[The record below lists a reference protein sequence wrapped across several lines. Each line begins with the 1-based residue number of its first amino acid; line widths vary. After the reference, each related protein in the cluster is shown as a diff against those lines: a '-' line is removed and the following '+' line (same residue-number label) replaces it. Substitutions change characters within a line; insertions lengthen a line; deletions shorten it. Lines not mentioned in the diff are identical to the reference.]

1 MKIICVGKNYL
12 KHIDELN
19 SSKED
24 EPVIFLKPDT
34 SIIQKNQ
41 PFFIPEFSNEIHY
54 EIEIILKFNR
64 LGKHIESKF
73 SNKYFNQI
81 SLGIDFT
88 ARDFQNK
95 FKDRG
100 LPWDISK
107 GFDNSALIGDW
118 KSIKTYDL
126 DNINF
131 RLEKN
136 GKIVQQSNSKNMIW
150 KIDELIAYASKYFT
164 IKIGDIMFTGTP
176 EGVGVVSE
184 DDVLEGFLGDEKVF
198 SVKIKYCLLYTSP
211 SPRDCQ

>member
-1 MKIICVGKNYL
+1 MKIICIGQNYL
-12 KHIDELN
+12 KHIEELN
-19 SSKED
+19 SSRSKS
-24 EPVIFLKPDT
+24 PVIFLKPDS

-95 FKDRG
+95 FKERG

-198 SVKIKYCLLYTSP
+198 SVKIK
-211 SPRDCQ
+211 

>member
-24 EPVIFLKPDT
+24 KPVIFLKPDT

-198 SVKIKYCLLYTSP
+198 TVKIK
-211 SPRDCQ
+211 

>member
-24 EPVIFLKPDT
+24 EPVIFLKTDT

-41 PFFIPEFSNEIHY
+41 PFYIPEFSNEIQY

-95 FKDRG
+95 FKERG

-136 GKIVQQSNSKNMIW
+136 GKIVQQSNSNNMIW

-184 DDVLEGFLGDEKVF
+184 DDVLEGFLSDEKVF
-198 SVKIKYCLLYTSP
+198 SVKIK
-211 SPRDCQ
+211 

>member
-1 MKIICVGKNYL
+1 M
-12 KHIDELN
+12 
-19 SSKED
+19 
-24 EPVIFLKPDT
+24 
-34 SIIQKNQ
+34 
-41 PFFIPEFSNEIHY
+41 
-54 EIEIILKFNR
+54 
-64 LGKHIESKF
+64 GKHIESKF

-95 FKDRG
+95 FKERG

-176 EGVGVVSE
+176 EGVGLVSE
-184 DDVLEGFLGDEKVF
+184 DDILEGFIDNEKVL
-198 SVKIKYCLLYTSP
+198 SVKIK
-211 SPRDCQ
+211 

>member
-1 MKIICVGKNYL
+1 MKIICIGKNYL

-41 PFFIPEFSNEIHY
+41 PFFIPEFSKEIHY
-54 EIEIILKFNR
+54 EVELILKFNR
-64 LGKHIESKF
+64 LGKYIESNF
-73 SNKYFNQI
+73 SSKYFNQI
-81 SLGIDFT
+81 SLGVDFT

-95 FKDRG
+95 FKERG

-118 KSIKTYDL
+118 KSIEDYDL
-126 DNINF
+126 YNINF

-136 GKIVQQSNSKNMIW
+136 GEIVQQSNSKNMVW
-150 KIDELIAYASKYFT
+150 KIDELISYASKYFT

-176 EGVGVVSE
+176 EGVGLVSV
-184 DDVLEGFLGDEKVF
+184 DDVLEGFLQDKKVF
-198 SVKIKYCLLYTSP
+198 SVKIK
-211 SPRDCQ
+211 

>member
-64 LGKHIESKF
+64 LGKHIESNF

-95 FKDRG
+95 FKERG

-198 SVKIKYCLLYTSP
+198 SVKIK
-211 SPRDCQ
+211 

>member
-64 LGKHIESKF
+64 MGKHIESKF
-73 SNKYFNQI
+73 SKKYFNQI
-81 SLGIDFT
+81 SLGLDFT

-95 FKDRG
+95 FKERG

-198 SVKIKYCLLYTSP
+198 SVKIK
-211 SPRDCQ
+211 

>member
-95 FKDRG
+95 FKERG

-150 KIDELIAYASKYFT
+150 KIDELIAYASRYFT

-184 DDVLEGFLGDEKVF
+184 DDILEGFLGNEKVF
-198 SVKIKYCLLYTSP
+198 SIKIK
-211 SPRDCQ
+211 

>member
-95 FKDRG
+95 FKERG

-150 KIDELIAYASKYFT
+150 KIDELIAYASRYFT

-184 DDVLEGFLGDEKVF
+184 DDILEGFLGNEKVL
-198 SVKIKYCLLYTSP
+198 SIKIK
-211 SPRDCQ
+211 

>member
-1 MKIICVGKNYL
+1 MKIICIGKNYL

-41 PFFIPEFSNEIHY
+41 PFFIPEFSKEIHY
-54 EIEIILKFNR
+54 EVELILKFNR
-64 LGKHIESKF
+64 LGKYIESNF
-73 SNKYFNQI
+73 SSKYFNQI
-81 SLGIDFT
+81 SLGVDFT

-95 FKDRG
+95 FKERG

-118 KSIKTYDL
+118 KSIEDYDL
-126 DNINF
+126 YNINF

-136 GKIVQQSNSKNMIW
+136 GEIVQQSNSKNMIW
-150 KIDELIAYASKYFT
+150 KIDELISYSSKYFT

-176 EGVGVVSE
+176 EGVGLVSV
-184 DDVLEGFLGDEKVF
+184 DDVLEGFLEDKKVF
-198 SVKIKYCLLYTSP
+198 SVKIK
-211 SPRDCQ
+211 

>member
-64 LGKHIESKF
+64 LGKHIEPKF

-198 SVKIKYCLLYTSP
+198 SVKIK
-211 SPRDCQ
+211 

>member
-118 KSIKTYDL
+118 KSIKTFDL

-198 SVKIKYCLLYTSP
+198 SVKIK
-211 SPRDCQ
+211 

>member
-95 FKDRG
+95 FKERG

-150 KIDELIAYASKYFT
+150 KIDELITYASKYFT

-198 SVKIKYCLLYTSP
+198 SVKIK
-211 SPRDCQ
+211 

>member
-73 SNKYFNQI
+73 SKKYFNQI

-95 FKDRG
+95 FKERG

-118 KSIKTYDL
+118 KNIKTYDL

-184 DDVLEGFLGDEKVF
+184 DDILEGFLGNEKVL
-198 SVKIKYCLLYTSP
+198 SIKIK
-211 SPRDCQ
+211 

>member
-95 FKDRG
+95 FKERG

-150 KIDELIAYASKYFT
+150 KIDELIAYASRYFT

-198 SVKIKYCLLYTSP
+198 SIKIK
-211 SPRDCQ
+211 

>member
-1 MKIICVGKNYL
+1 MKIICIGKNYL

-41 PFFIPEFSNEIHY
+41 PFFIPEFSKEIHY
-54 EIEIILKFNR
+54 EVELILKFNR
-64 LGKHIESKF
+64 LGKYIESNF
-73 SNKYFNQI
+73 TNKYFNQI
-81 SLGIDFT
+81 SLGVDFT

-95 FKDRG
+95 FKQRG

-118 KSIKTYDL
+118 KSIEDYDL
-126 DNINF
+126 YNINF

-136 GKIVQQSNSKNMIW
+136 GEIVQQSNSKNMIW
-150 KIDELIAYASKYFT
+150 KIDELISYASRYFT

-176 EGVGVVSE
+176 EGVGLVSV
-184 DDVLEGFLGDEKVF
+184 DDILEGFLQDKKVF
-198 SVKIKYCLLYTSP
+198 RVKIK
-211 SPRDCQ
+211 

>member
-81 SLGIDFT
+81 SLGVDFT

-95 FKDRG
+95 FKERG

-184 DDVLEGFLGDEKVF
+184 DDVLEGFLGNEKVF
-198 SVKIKYCLLYTSP
+198 SVKIK
-211 SPRDCQ
+211 

>member
-12 KHIDELN
+12 KHIDELK

-73 SNKYFNQI
+73 SKKYFNQI

-95 FKDRG
+95 FKERG

-150 KIDELIAYASKYFT
+150 KIDKLIAYASKYFT

-198 SVKIKYCLLYTSP
+198 SVKIK
-211 SPRDCQ
+211 

>member
-73 SNKYFNQI
+73 SKKYFNQI
-81 SLGIDFT
+81 SLGIYFT

-95 FKDRG
+95 FKERG

-198 SVKIKYCLLYTSP
+198 SVKIK
-211 SPRDCQ
+211 

>member
-1 MKIICVGKNYL
+1 MKIIRVGKNYL

-73 SNKYFNQI
+73 SNKYLNQI

-95 FKDRG
+95 FKERG

-198 SVKIKYCLLYTSP
+198 SVKIK
-211 SPRDCQ
+211 

>member
-54 EIEIILKFNR
+54 EVEIILKFNR

-95 FKDRG
+95 FKERG

-198 SVKIKYCLLYTSP
+198 SVKIK
-211 SPRDCQ
+211 

>member
-95 FKDRG
+95 FKERG

-126 DNINF
+126 DNISF

-198 SVKIKYCLLYTSP
+198 SVKIK
-211 SPRDCQ
+211 

>member
-73 SNKYFNQI
+73 SKKYFNQI

-95 FKDRG
+95 FKERG

-184 DDVLEGFLGDEKVF
+184 DDVLEGFLGDKKVF
-198 SVKIKYCLLYTSP
+198 SVKIK
-211 SPRDCQ
+211 

>member
-41 PFFIPEFSNEIHY
+41 TFFIPEFSNEIHY

-184 DDVLEGFLGDEKVF
+184 DDVLEGLLGDEKVF
-198 SVKIKYCLLYTSP
+198 SVKIK
-211 SPRDCQ
+211 

>member
-24 EPVIFLKPDT
+24 APVIFLKPDT

-41 PFFIPEFSNEIHY
+41 PFFMPEFSNEIHY

-81 SLGIDFT
+81 SLGVDFT

-95 FKDRG
+95 FKERG

-118 KSIKTYDL
+118 KSIKNYDL
-126 DNINF
+126 NNINF

-176 EGVGVVSE
+176 EGVGSVSE
-184 DDVLEGFLGDEKVF
+184 DDILDGFLGNDKVF
-198 SVKIKYCLLYTSP
+198 SVKIK
-211 SPRDCQ
+211 

>member
-88 ARDFQNK
+88 ARDYQNK

-198 SVKIKYCLLYTSP
+198 SVKIK
-211 SPRDCQ
+211 

>member
-81 SLGIDFT
+81 SLGVDFT

-95 FKDRG
+95 FKERG

-126 DNINF
+126 NNINF

-176 EGVGVVSE
+176 EGVGLVSE
-184 DDVLEGFLGDEKVF
+184 DDVLEGFLENKKVF
-198 SVKIKYCLLYTSP
+198 SVKIK
-211 SPRDCQ
+211 

>member
-95 FKDRG
+95 FKKRG

-107 GFDNSALIGDW
+107 GFDSSALIGDW

-198 SVKIKYCLLYTSP
+198 SVKIK
-211 SPRDCQ
+211 

>member
-1 MKIICVGKNYL
+1 MKIICIGKNYL

-95 FKDRG
+95 FKERG

-118 KSIKTYDL
+118 KNIKTYDL

-198 SVKIKYCLLYTSP
+198 SVKIK
-211 SPRDCQ
+211 

>member
-19 SSKED
+19 SSNED

-95 FKDRG
+95 FKERG

-126 DNINF
+126 NNINF

-150 KIDELIAYASKYFT
+150 KIDELIAYASRYFT
-164 IKIGDIMFTGTP
+164 LKIGDIMFTGTP

-184 DDVLEGFLGDEKVF
+184 DDILEGFLGNEKVL
-198 SVKIKYCLLYTSP
+198 SVKIK
-211 SPRDCQ
+211 

>member
-12 KHIDELN
+12 KHIDEFN

-81 SLGIDFT
+81 SLGVDFT

-95 FKDRG
+95 FKERG

-126 DNINF
+126 NNINF

-198 SVKIKYCLLYTSP
+198 SVKIK
-211 SPRDCQ
+211 

>member
-95 FKDRG
+95 FKERG

-118 KSIKTYDL
+118 KSIEDYDL
-126 DNINF
+126 YNINF

-136 GKIVQQSNSKNMIW
+136 GEIVQQSNSKNMIW
-150 KIDELIAYASKYFT
+150 KIDELISYASKYFT

-176 EGVGVVSE
+176 EGVGLVSV
-184 DDVLEGFLGDEKVF
+184 DDVLEGFLEDKKVF
-198 SVKIKYCLLYTSP
+198 SVKIK
-211 SPRDCQ
+211 

>member
-118 KSIKTYDL
+118 KSINTYDL

-198 SVKIKYCLLYTSP
+198 SVKIK
-211 SPRDCQ
+211 

>member
-41 PFFIPEFSNEIHY
+41 PFFIPEFSNEIHC

-95 FKDRG
+95 FKERG

-150 KIDELIAYASKYFT
+150 KIDELIAYASRYFT

-198 SVKIKYCLLYTSP
+198 SVKIK
-211 SPRDCQ
+211 

>member
-41 PFFIPEFSNEIHY
+41 PFFMPEFSNEIHY

-81 SLGIDFT
+81 SLGVDFT

-95 FKDRG
+95 FKERG

-118 KSIKTYDL
+118 KSIKSYDL
-126 DNINF
+126 NNINF

-184 DDVLEGFLGDEKVF
+184 DDLLEGFLGNEKVF
-198 SVKIKYCLLYTSP
+198 SVKIK
-211 SPRDCQ
+211 